1 MVGSVTTQ
9 FRNCRVLR
17 QGEVRKQQLWVR
29 DGKIID
35 PEPVFYE
42 EKVQPNHV
50 VDCNNA
56 LLVPGFID
64 VQINGELCIS
74 FVKLNLCN

>member
-1 MVGSVTTQ
+1 MIESSTVQ

-17 QGEVRKQQLWVR
+17 GGKVVKQQLWVR

-35 PEPVFYE
+35 PEPVFYSE
-42 EKVQPNHV
+42 RRKPSVV

-56 LLVPGFID
+56 LLVPGFIE
-64 VQINGELCIS
+64 VQINGKGKD
-74 FVKLNLCN
+74 V